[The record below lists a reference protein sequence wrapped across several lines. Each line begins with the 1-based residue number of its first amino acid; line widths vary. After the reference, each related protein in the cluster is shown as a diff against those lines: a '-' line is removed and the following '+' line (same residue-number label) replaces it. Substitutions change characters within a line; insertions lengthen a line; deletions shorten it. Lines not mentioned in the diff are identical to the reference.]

1 MLAHTRTASHGLTL
15 NNSSFEGRMNKSSQV
30 ATPPGQVRIIGG
42 RLRGSRLAVPVLPG
56 LRPTPQR
63 LRQTLFDWLAPV
75 INGARV
81 LDAFAGTGALGI
93 EALSR
98 GARAALFLERD
109 RGRAAAIAADLERLD
124 QPDGMVRCVDALSV
138 LAAPASSRFDIVFMD
153 PPFDAGV
160 WSEAAAALD
169 ANGWLAA
176 GAWVHVETGLDDAWT
191 APPRWRVHRQREAGA
206 VRGMLFR
213 IDHSRGA

>member
-1 MLAHTRTASHGLTL
+1 M
-15 NNSSFEGRMNKSSQV
+15 NNHRRGIV
-30 ATPPGQVRIIGG
+30 PPGQVRIIGG

-75 INGARV
+75 IEGARV
-81 LDAFAGTGALGI
+81 LDVFAGTGALGI

-98 GARAALFLERD
+98 GAHAALFLERD
-109 RGRAAAIAADLERLD
+109 RERATAIAADLTRLGQAD
-124 QPDGMVRCVDALSV
+124 AAVRCVDSLSV
-138 LAAPASSRFDIVFMD
+138 LAAPAPSMFDIVFLD
-153 PPFDAGV
+153 PPFDAGA

-176 GAWVHVETGLDDAWT
+176 GAWVYVETGVDDTWT
-191 APPRWRVHRQREAGA
+191 APANWHVHRQREAGA
-206 VRGMLFR
+206 VRGALFR
-213 IDHSRGA
+213 IDGSPHA